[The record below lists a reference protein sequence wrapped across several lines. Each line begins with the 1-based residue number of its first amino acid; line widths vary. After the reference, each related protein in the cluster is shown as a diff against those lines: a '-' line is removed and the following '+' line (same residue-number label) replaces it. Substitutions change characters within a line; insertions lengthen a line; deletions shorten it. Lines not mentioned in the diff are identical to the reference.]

1 MPYFLSLV
9 LDSKVLYT
17 GFLFF
22 YFIFIIVFFIH

>member
-9 LDSKVLYT
+9 LDSKVLYA

-22 YFIFIIVFFIH
+22 LFFIIVFFIH